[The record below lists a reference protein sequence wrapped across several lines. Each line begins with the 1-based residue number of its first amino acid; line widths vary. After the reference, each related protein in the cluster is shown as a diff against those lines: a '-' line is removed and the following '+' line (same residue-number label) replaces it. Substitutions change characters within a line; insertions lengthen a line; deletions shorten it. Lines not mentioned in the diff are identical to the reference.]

1 MPNGR
6 LFQLEIVAGK
16 KRVPICLEVFE
27 FEAVI
32 LPCTGVG
39 WREDVL
45 RFIRHKPVNNFV
57 KKNLTLI
64 LPSTVK
70 DCQPRLCNIS
80 ETLALRLKLFETNRA
95 ALR

>member
-1 MPNGR
+1 MVHISKHIRQRILLINEPEPEKPSTLSTFSMPNGR

-16 KRVPICLEVFE
+16 KRVPNISITICLEVFE

-45 RFIRHKPVNNFV
+45 RFNQCESVNNFV
-57 KKNLTLI
+57 KKN
-64 LPSTVK
+64 
-70 DCQPRLCNIS
+70 
-80 ETLALRLKLFETNRA
+80 
-95 ALR
+95 